1 MTEGILLNNGLFNLL
16 FVVYSLYVAFR
27 LIKLGLIKRIMRQR
41 KADAIRK
48 LDPKSSMFQKWE
60 NKKGKWKNR
69 IEGDD

>member
-1 MTEGILLNNGLFNLL
+1 
-16 FVVYSLYVAFR
+16 VAFR
-27 LIKLGLIKRIMRQR
+27 LIKLGLIKRLMRQR

-60 NKKGKWKNR
+60 DKKGKWKNR